1 MKIIIGTL
9 CISLSV
15 IAYCVVLLGVRDPR
29 KPWWAADIWVGNFHI
44 LVIMGLGL
52 GGFTTIGSALVSW
65 KDGGAGIWHA
75 LVATALLAAMVVGV
89 KFMRI
94 KKRLARLERLA
105 TGAAQPPQPID
116 GPGSSGHRPDTPKM
130 AA

>member
-15 IAYCVVLLGVRDPR
+15 IAYCIVLLGVRDPR
-29 KPWWAADIWVGNFHI
+29 KPWWAADMWVGNFHI

-52 GGFTTIGSALVSW
+52 GGLTTIGSAFVEW
-65 KDGGAGIWHA
+65 KNGGAGIWHL
-75 LVATALLAAMVVGV
+75 LVSIALLAATVVGV
-89 KFMRI
+89 KVMRI
-94 KKRLARLERLA
+94 KNRLARLERLA
-105 TGAAQPPQPID
+105 TCEARATLTIHD
-116 GPGSSGHRPDTPKM
+116 PGSNGHRPDTPKI